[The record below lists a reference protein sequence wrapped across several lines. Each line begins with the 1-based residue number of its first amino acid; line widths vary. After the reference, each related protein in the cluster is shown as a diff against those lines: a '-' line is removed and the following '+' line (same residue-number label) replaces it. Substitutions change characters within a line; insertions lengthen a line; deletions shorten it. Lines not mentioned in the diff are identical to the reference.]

1 MNVASSPRGTTKLLC
16 ARAEPTVLSRMSH
29 ENTVLFFP
37 MEVSFSRR
45 YVEYHPGQP
54 PPVIRIFLTWESSIR
69 IEPPARGAKRVGLRN
84 GHLDNL
90 LLEIRN
96 EPPCVGMSGAPP
108 RSHLVFALFRDRPVV
123 AVHERGLAHR
133 LDEIGGA
140 QRPAC

>member
-1 MNVASSPRGTTKLLC
+1 MNVASSPRGTTKLL
-16 ARAEPTVLSRMSH
+16 RAMEPPTVFWRTSHANTVLS
-29 ENTVLFFP
+29 FP
-37 MEVSFSRR
+37 TDVSFSKR

-96 EPPCVGMSGAPP
+96 ELPGVGMSGAPL
-108 RSHLVFALFRDRPVV
+108 RSHLVFALFCARPVV
-123 AVHERGLAHR
+123 AVPERGLA
-133 LDEIGGA
+133 
-140 QRPAC
+140 